1 MLLQY
6 LGRYEGYMKGY
17 FSRIECILKEVEIAS
32 CTDMFIVFASIGEI
46 LSVSSNKSCKE
57 TFDGDRAKIREQLR
71 EGDGLYMDRR
81 ERWITLSRA
90 LD

>member
-32 CTDMFIVFASIGEI
+32 CTDMFILFASVCEI
-46 LSVSSNKSCKE
+46 LRVSSNKSCKE
-57 TFDGDRAKIREQLR
+57 TFDGDRATIREQLR
-71 EGDGLYMDRR
+71 EGDGWYMDR
-81 ERWITLSRA
+81 T
-90 LD
+90 

>member
-1 MLLQY
+1 
-6 LGRYEGYMKGY
+6 MKGY

-32 CTDMFIVFASIGEI
+32 CTDMFIVFASVGEI
-46 LSVSSNKSCKE
+46 LRVSSNKSCKE
-57 TFDGDRAKIREQLR
+57 IFDGDRATIREQLR
-71 EGDGLYMDRR
+71 EGKRERER